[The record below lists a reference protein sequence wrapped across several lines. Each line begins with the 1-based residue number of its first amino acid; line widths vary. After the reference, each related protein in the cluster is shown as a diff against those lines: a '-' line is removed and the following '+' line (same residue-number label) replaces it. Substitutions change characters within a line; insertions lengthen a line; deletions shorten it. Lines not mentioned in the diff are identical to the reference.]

1 MEEKKETIIKI
12 NWGSGNMVFIAEK
25 FFPITAEKMTKLYK
39 KCIRYDWEHQDEI
52 VKQIFEALNWK
63 EQDLKKTLEF
73 QITRKADIEQE
84 LALLRG
90 RSLEKD
96 QVKNKL
102 ANIKEQVRLTNQE
115 LKQVQKNIELL
126 TMLSTPKK

>member
-39 KCIRYDWEHQDEI
+39 KCIRFDWEHQEEI

-63 EQDLKKTLEF
+63 EQNLKKVLEF
-73 QITRKADIEQE
+73 QIAQKVDIEQE

-90 RSLEKD
+90 RSLKKD
-96 QVKNKL
+96 QVKARLSN
-102 ANIKEQVRLTNQE
+102 AKEQVRLTNQE

-126 TMLSTPKK
+126 SMLSTPKK